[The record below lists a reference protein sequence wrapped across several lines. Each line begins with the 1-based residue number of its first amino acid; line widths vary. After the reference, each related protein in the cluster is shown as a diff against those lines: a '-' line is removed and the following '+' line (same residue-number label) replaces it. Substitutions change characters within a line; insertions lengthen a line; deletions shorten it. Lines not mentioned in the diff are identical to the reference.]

1 VSPPVAEAVETGRVN
16 VIIVS
21 GNLGSG
27 RTIAL
32 TGWQLAGSLVALV
45 LVLALAVGTAQVA
58 LLRYGAAHN
67 SPLVQTVLG
76 AAGPTAGGEGQSS
89 MLRESLD
96 LMATKVGEMQA
107 RLLRLDVLG
116 ERLARAAGFK
126 PQEFN
131 FEQAPGRGGPATSS
145 LVPREL
151 SVGELTQRLDQLARQ
166 VDDRTERLG
175 IIESI
180 VTLDF
185 ARRTFVPSG
194 TPVTDG
200 NLSSNFG
207 WRIDPFTGRNAFHE
221 GVDFF
226 ADPGTPILAA
236 ASGVVVVAEFH
247 PHYGRMVEVDH
258 GNDLVTRYAHAQAL
272 HVKVGDIVRR
282 GQRIADVGSSG
293 RSTGPHL
300 HFEVR
305 YRGIAQNPARFL
317 ARAG

>member
-1 VSPPVAEAVETGRVN
+1 VAEAVETGRVN

-107 RLLRLDVLG
+107 RLLRLDVG

-131 FEQAPGRGGPATSS
+131 FEAGPGRRPGDFVAGAARTVGGRTHPAGGSTSS
-145 LVPREL
+145 PARWTTAPNGWASSSRSSRSISPAVPSCPKRRPGHRRQPVVQL
-151 SVGELTQRLDQLARQ
+151 RLADRPVHRPQRLPR
-166 VDDRTERLG
+166 
-175 IIESI
+175 
-180 VTLDF
+180 
-185 ARRTFVPSG
+185 
-194 TPVTDG
+194 
-200 NLSSNFG
+200 
-207 WRIDPFTGRNAFHE
+207 

-236 ASGVVVVAEFH
+236 ASGVVAGS
-247 PHYGRMVEVDH
+247 PNSTRMPAAWWKSTTATTWSPA
-258 GNDLVTRYAHAQAL
+258 TRTPRPCS
-272 HVKVGDIVRR
+272 VGGDICAAASASPMWAARC
-282 GQRIADVGSSG
+282 
-293 RSTGPHL
+293 STGPHL

-305 YRGIAQNPARFL
+305 HRGIAQNPARFL

>member
-1 VSPPVAEAVETGRVN
+1 VSPPVAEAAETGLVN

-21 GNLGSG
+21 STRGGG

-32 TGWQLAGSLVALV
+32 SGWQFAGALGALVILVAL
-45 LVLALAVGTAQVA
+45 AVAAAQVA
-58 LLRYGAAHN
+58 LLRYGAAHH
-67 SPLVQTVLG
+67 SPLVHSMLG
-76 AAGPTAGGEGQSS
+76 AGASPASGEGPSV
-89 MLRESLD
+89 LRENLD
-96 LMATKVGEMQA
+96 LMATRVGEMQA
-107 RLLRLDVLG
+107 RLLRLDALG
-116 ERLARAAGFK
+116 ERVARAAGFK

-131 FEQAPGRGGPATSS
+131 FEQVPGRGGPASTS
-145 LVPREL
+145 VIPREL
-151 SVGELTQRLDQLARQ
+151 SVGELGRKLDQLARQ

-194 TPVTDG
+194 QPVADG
-200 NLSSNFG
+200 SLSSNFG

-247 PHYGRMVEVDH
+247 PHYGRMVEIDH
-258 GNDLVTRYAHAQAL
+258 GNDLVTRYAHAKAL

-282 GQRIADVGSSG
+282 GQRIAEVGSSG

-305 YRGIAQNPARFL
+305 HRGIAQNPARFL